1 MAQKYSMEFK
11 EQALELVRETSVKEA
26 SARLGVTDKTLYRW
40 QQAKRLGAQPSE
52 VSGDLE
58 KQVKALRKEVEEL
71 RQANGILKKAM
82 GFFVKG

>member
-1 MAQKYSMEFK
+1 MAQKYSTEFK
-11 EQALELVRETSVKEA
+11 EQALEMVRETSVKEA

-40 QQAKRLGAQPSE
+40 QQAKRLGTQPSE

>member
-1 MAQKYSMEFK
+1 MIGCQQS
-11 EQALELVRETSVKEA
+11 RG
-26 SARLGVTDKTLYRW
+26 LGT
-40 QQAKRLGAQPSE
+40 QPSE

>member
-1 MAQKYSMEFK
+1 MAQKYSTEFK
-11 EQALELVRETSVKEA
+11 EQALEMVRETSVKEV

-71 RQANGILKKAM
+71 RQANEILKKAM